1 MRVNQEH
8 LTKTATA
15 IRELI
20 IKSLL
25 NAGSGH
31 TAGSLGMSDVFTALY
46 FAIIKHRPTEP
57 DWQDRD
63 RVILSNGHICPAWYA
78 TLATAGYFDQNLL
91 DTLREFSSPLQGHPH
106 RGSLPGIE
114 NTSGPLGQGISLAA
128 GLASAFKLDGKKQ
141 RVYVLTS
148 DGEQQE
154 GQTWEAYWYAGVNR
168 LSNLTVLIDRNNIQI
183 DGHTEDVMPLQPF
196 KSKLESFRFNVLSI
210 DGHNFEAIINAC
222 HQAAATQEQP
232 TAIICHT
239 TPGKGVEFMEN
250 LPEWHGKPPDA
261 GETIEALHQLRS
273 LRGRIDCEA

>member
-57 DWQDRD
+57 DWPDRD